1 MGRFTNGISARN
13 LTTLTKLASIADA
26 GQVYLTLHFLLL
38 TTVINFL
45 ILTYYN
51 CYCYYCYKKRFIH
64 AATCGNHCSH
74 AVYKCHTR
82 SCAANSM

>member
-38 TTVINFL
+38 TTVIIF
-45 ILTYYN
+45 
-51 CYCYYCYKKRFIH
+51 
-64 AATCGNHCSH
+64 
-74 AVYKCHTR
+74 
-82 SCAANSM
+82 